1 MRGSRPARSAARMRV
16 PLTHQAPRKR
26 RDNVSSAFQMAKALR
41 NSKLALAAETVC
53 ADYRLAYSSRRAS
66 IIGRAEVL
74 RGNATF
80 GIFGDGK
87 EIANIAMAKA
97 FRSGDWRAGY
107 YRDQTFMWATR
118 MSNVRAFF
126 AQLYGNAS
134 LEADPASGG
143 RQMGN
148 HFATRFL
155 DDRGEFER
163 SVDMANSSA
172 DVSNVAGWMPRLVG
186 LAYASKLYRDNPQ
199 LKNAQDGFSVNG
211 NEVAFGTIGDAA
223 TSEGLFWEAINAAG
237 VLQIP
242 MAMSVWD
249 DGYGISVPITAE
261 TTKASISDVL
271 RGFSPDDRPGIDI
284 YVTRGWDYTALIET
298 YATAIDKVRRE
309 HKPAL
314 IHVTEM
320 TQPQGHSTSGSHERY
335 KSKERLRF
343 EAEYDCVARM
353 RDWVIESGIASESQL
368 EGWEAADK
376 EAVEAAR
383 DLAWEAFQSPI
394 RAERDRAVAILRR
407 VDMPEVAEI
416 TSSLDEAVKV
426 TRSLIMSSA
435 KRALHRLRGLESP
448 ARSKLARFVADY
460 RRQND
465 DRFNSHLYS
474 SSPDSPLNVPVVPPA
489 YSDKSPTVDGR
500 QVLLRNFDANFAR
513 DPRIFVIG
521 EDVGRLGDVN
531 LVFEGLQAK
540 HGELRLTDTG
550 IREATILG
558 QAIGAAMRGLRPV
571 CDIQYLDYF
580 LYALETA
587 SDDLATLHW
596 RTVGGQK
603 APVVIRTKGHRLV
616 GIWHSGSPM
625 SVLLNALRG
634 IYIAVPRNMTQA
646 AGFYNTL
653 FQGDNPGVVI
663 EVLNGYRLKERVPDN
678 VGSFTVPLG
687 VPEVLREGT
696 DATVVTYGA
705 CCAIVLDAAQTLED
719 LGVSCEVIDV
729 QTLNPFDINHLL
741 VRSLEKT
748 HALILVDEDVPGGA
762 SAFMLQQILEVQ
774 QGWWHLDAAPRT
786 LAASPNRPAYGPDG
800 DYFTKPNRETI
811 VEAVYGVVRE
821 RQPWRFPPLDS

>member
-1 MRGSRPARSAARMRV
+1 M
-16 PLTHQAPRKR
+16 
-26 RDNVSSAFQMAKALR
+26 
-41 NSKLALAAETVC
+41 
-53 ADYRLAYSSRRAS
+53 
-66 IIGRAEVL
+66 L

-87 EIANIAMAKA
+87 EVAQLAMAKT
-97 FRSGDWRAGY
+97 FRPGDWRAGY

-118 MSNVRAFF
+118 MSNVRDFF

-155 DDRGEFER
+155 DESGAFTR
-163 SVDMANSSA
+163 SVDMPNSSA
-172 DVSNVAGWMPRLVG
+172 DVSNIAGWMPRLVG
-186 LAYASKLYRDNPQ
+186 LAYASKLYRENPQ
-199 LKNAQDGFSVNG
+199 LKSAQDGFSVKG

-223 TSEGLFWEAINAAG
+223 TSEGLFWESINAAG
-237 VLQIP
+237 VLQVP

-271 RGFSPDDRPGIDI
+271 RGFTPDDRPGIDI
-284 YVTRGWDYTALIET
+284 HVVRGWDYQALVET
-298 YATAIDKVRRE
+298 YAAGIDKVRRE

-314 IHVTEM
+314 FHVTEM

-335 KSKERLRF
+335 KTKERLRF
-343 EAEYDCVARM
+343 ENDYDCVARM
-353 RDWVIESGIASESQL
+353 RDWIIESGIASESQL

-383 DLAWEAFQSPI
+383 DLAWEAFQNPI
-394 RAERDRAVAILRR
+394 RSERDRAVAILKS
-407 VDMPEVAEI
+407 VDMPEVAGL
-416 TSSLDEAVKV
+416 TSQLEDAGKV
-426 TRSLIMSSA
+426 TRSLVMSMTA
-435 KRALHRLRGLESP
+435 RALHQLRGIESP
-448 ARSKLARFVADY
+448 ARTELARFVEEY

-465 DRFNSHLYS
+465 ERYNSHLYS
-474 SSPDSPLNVPVVPPA
+474 RSDESPLKVPAVAAV
-489 YSDKSPTVDGR
+489 YTDKSPLVDGR
-500 QVLLRNFDANFAR
+500 QVLVRNFDANFAR

-540 HGELRLTDTG
+540 YGDLRLTDTG

-558 QAIGAAMRGLRPV
+558 QAIGAAMRGLRPI

-580 LYALETA
+580 LYALQTA

-596 RTVGGQK
+596 RSVGGQK

-625 SVLLNALRG
+625 AVLLNALQG

-653 FQGDNPGVVI
+653 FRGDNPGVVI

-678 VGSFTVPLG
+678 IGEFTVPLG

-705 CCAIVLDAAQTLED
+705 CCAVALDAAKTLEG

-729 QTLNPFDINHLL
+729 QTMNPFDINHSI
-741 VRSLEKT
+741 VRSVEKT
-748 HALILVDEDVPGGA
+748 HALVCLDEDVPGGA

-786 LAASPNRPAYGPDG
+786 LPASPNRPAYGPDG
-800 DYFTKPNRETI
+800 DYFTKPNRESM
-811 VEAVYGVVRE
+811 VEAVYQIVRE
-821 RQPWRFPPLDS
+821 RQPWRFPAFDS

>member
-1 MRGSRPARSAARMRV
+1 
-16 PLTHQAPRKR
+16 
-26 RDNVSSAFQMAKALR
+26 MAKALR
-41 NSKLALAAETVC
+41 SSKFTLSAEAVI

-66 IIGRAEVL
+66 VIGRAEVL

-87 EIANIAMAKA
+87 EIANIAMASA
-97 FRSGDWRAGY
+97 FPPGDWRAGY

-118 MSNVRAFF
+118 MSNVREFF
-126 AQLYGNAS
+126 AQLYGNADP
-134 LEADPASGG
+134 EAEPASGG

-155 DDRGEFER
+155 DDSGAFLR
-163 SVDMANSSA
+163 SVDMPNSSA

-186 LAYASKLYRDNPQ
+186 LAYASKLYRENPQ
-199 LKNAQDGFSVNG
+199 LKAAADGFSVNG
-211 NEVAFGTIGDAA
+211 DEVAFGTIGDAA
-223 TSEGLFWEAINAAG
+223 TSEGLFWEAMNAAG
-237 VLQIP
+237 VMQIP

-249 DGYGISVPITAE
+249 DGYGISVPISAE

-271 RGFSPDDRPGIDI
+271 RGLSPDDRPGVDI
-284 YVTRGWDYTALIET
+284 YVARGWDYAALVET

-314 IHVTEM
+314 IHVTEL

-343 EAEYDCVARM
+343 ENEYDCVARM
-353 RDWVIESGIASESQL
+353 RDWIIESGVASESQL

-383 DLAWEAFQSPI
+383 DLAWEAFQAPI
-394 RAERDRAVAILRR
+394 RVERDKAVAILRR
-407 VDMPEVAEI
+407 IDMPEVAEI
-416 TSSLDEAVKV
+416 TNSLDEAHKV
-426 TRSLIMSSA
+426 TRALVMSSA
-435 KRALHRLRGLESP
+435 SRALHQLRGLESP
-448 ARSKLARFVADY
+448 ERGELAKFAEEY
-460 RRQND
+460 RREND
-465 DRFNSHLYS
+465 DRYNSFVYS
-474 SSPDSPLNVPVVPPA
+474 RSPESPLNVPVVPPV
-489 YSDKSPTVDGR
+489 YSEKSP
-500 QVLLRNFDANFAR
+500 
-513 DPRIFVIG
+513 
-521 EDVGRLGDVN
+521 
-531 LVFEGLQAK
+531 
-540 HGELRLTDTG
+540 
-550 IREATILG
+550 
-558 QAIGAAMRGLRPV
+558 
-571 CDIQYLDYF
+571 
-580 LYALETA
+580 
-587 SDDLATLHW
+587 
-596 RTVGGQK
+596 TVGGQK
-603 APVVIRTKGHRLV
+603 APLVIRTKGHRLV

-653 FQGDNPGVVI
+653 FQGDNPGIVI

-687 VPEVLREGT
+687 VPEVLRSGT
-696 DATVVTYGA
+696 DATLVTYGA
-705 CCAIVLDAAQTLED
+705 CCAIALDAASTLEG

-729 QTLNPFDINHLL
+729 QTLNPFDIDHML

-748 HALILVDEDVPGGA
+748 RALICVDEDVPGGA
-762 SAFMLQQILEVQ
+762 SAFMMQQILEAQ

-800 DYFTKPNRETI
+800 DYFSKPNRESI
-811 VEAVYGVVRE
+811 VEAVYEVVRE

>member
-1 MRGSRPARSAARMRV
+1 M
-16 PLTHQAPRKR
+16 
-26 RDNVSSAFQMAKALR
+26 
-41 NSKLALAAETVC
+41 
-53 ADYRLAYSSRRAS
+53 
-66 IIGRAEVL
+66 
-74 RGNATF
+74 
-80 GIFGDGK
+80 
-87 EIANIAMAKA
+87 
-97 FRSGDWRAGY
+97 
-107 YRDQTFMWATR
+107 
-118 MSNVRAFF
+118 
-126 AQLYGNAS
+126 
-134 LEADPASGG
+134 
-143 RQMGN
+143 
-148 HFATRFL
+148 TRF
-155 DDRGEFER
+155 
-163 SVDMANSSA
+163 SSHG
-172 DVSNVAGWMPRLVG
+172 D
-186 LAYASKLYRDNPQ
+186 
-199 LKNAQDGFSVNG
+199 
-211 NEVAFGTIGDAA
+211 EVAFGTIGNASCA
-223 TSEGLFWEAINAAG
+223 EGLFWETVNAVG
-237 VLQIP
+237 VLQSP
-242 MAMSVWD
+242 MVLSIWD
-249 DGYGISVPITAE
+249 DGYGISVPITQE

-271 RGFSPDDRPGIDI
+271 RGFMPDDRPGIDI
-284 YVTRGWDYTALIET
+284 YVARGWDYAALIET
-298 YATAIDKVRRE
+298 YATAVDKVRRE

-335 KSKERLRF
+335 KTKERLKF
-343 EAEYDCVARM
+343 ESEYDCVARM
-353 RDWVIESGIASESQL
+353 RDWIIEFGVASESQI

-383 DLAWEAFQSPI
+383 DLAWEAFQAPI

-407 VDMPEVAEI
+407 VDMPEVAGI
-416 TSSLDEAVKV
+416 TSALDEASKV
-426 TRSLIMSSA
+426 TRALVMSSA
-435 KRALHRLRGLESP
+435 TRALHQLRGIESP
-448 ARSKLARFVADY
+448 ARLELAKFVQDY
-460 RRQND
+460 RREND
-465 DRFNSHLYS
+465 ERYNSFLYS
-474 SSPDSPLNVPVVPPA
+474 RSPESPLDVPVEPA
-489 YSDKSPTVDGR
+489 VYSSASPIVDGR
-500 QVLLRNFDANFAR
+500 QILVRNFDANFAR
-513 DPRIFVIG
+513 DPRIFVVG
-521 EDVGRLGDVN
+521 EDVGKLGDVN

-540 HGELRLTDTG
+540 YGDLRLTDTG

-558 QAIGAAMRGLRPV
+558 QSIGAAMRGLRPI

-653 FQGDNPGVVI
+653 FRGDNPGIVI

-678 VGSFTVPLG
+678 IGEFTVPLG

-705 CCAIVLDAAQTLED
+705 CCAIALEAAQTLDE

-729 QTLNPFDINHLL
+729 QTLNPFDAGHTL
-741 VRSLEKT
+741 VRSVEKT
-748 HALILVDEDVPGGA
+748 HALICLDEDVPGGA

-774 QGWWHLDAAPRT
+774 QGWWHLDATPRT

-800 DYFTKPNRETI
+800 DYFSKPSRESI
-811 VEAVYGVVRE
+811 VAAVYGVVRE

>member
-1 MRGSRPARSAARMRV
+1 
-16 PLTHQAPRKR
+16 
-26 RDNVSSAFQMAKALR
+26 
-41 NSKLALAAETVC
+41 
-53 ADYRLAYSSRRAS
+53 
-66 IIGRAEVL
+66 VL

-87 EIANIAMAKA
+87 EVPQLAMAKA
-97 FRSGDWRAGY
+97 FRPGDWRAGY

-118 MSNVRAFF
+118 MSNVRGFF
-126 AQLYGNAS
+126 AQLYGNANV
-134 LEADPASGG
+134 EADPASGG

-155 DDRGEFER
+155 DESGAFAR
-163 SVDMANSSA
+163 SVEMLNTSA

-199 LKNAQDGFSVNG
+199 LKPVQDGFSVSG

-223 TSEGLFWEAINAAG
+223 TSEGLFWEAINAVG
-237 VLQIP
+237 VLQVP
-242 MAMSVWD
+242 LAMSVWD

-271 RGFSPDDRPGIDI
+271 RGFIPDDRPGIDI
-284 YVTRGWDYTALIET
+284 YVVPGWDYPALVEAYAKGIE
-298 YATAIDKVRRE
+298 KVRRE

-314 IHVTEM
+314 FHIIEL

-343 EAEYDCVARM
+343 ENEFDCVARM
-353 RDWVIESGIASESQL
+353 RDWIIESGVASESQL

-383 DLAWEAFQSPI
+383 DLAWDAFQAPI
-394 RAERDRAVAILRR
+394 RAERDRAVAILKSI
-407 VDMPEVAEI
+407 DMPEIAPI
-416 TSSLDEAVKV
+416 TNLLDEAGKV
-426 TRSLIMSSA
+426 TRSLVMASA
-435 KRALHRLRGLESP
+435 TSALHRLRGLGSP
-448 ARSKLARFVADY
+448 ARTELAKFVEEY
-460 RRQND
+460 RRENHE
-465 DRFNSHLYS
+465 RYNSHLYS
-474 SSPDSPLNVPVVPPA
+474 GSDESPLRVPVVPA
-489 YSDKSPTVDGR
+489 VFSDTSPKVDGR

-513 DPRIFVIG
+513 DPRLFVIG

-540 HGELRLTDTG
+540 YGELRITDTG

-558 QAIGAAMRGLRPV
+558 QAIGAAMRGLRPI

-587 SDDLATLHW
+587 ADDLATLHW

-625 SVLLNALRG
+625 AVLLNALQG
-634 IYIAVPRNMTQA
+634 VYVAVPRNMTQA

-653 FQGDNPGVVI
+653 FRGDNPGVVI

-678 VGSFTVPLG
+678 IGDFTVPLG

-696 DATVVTYGA
+696 DATIVTYGA
-705 CCAIVLDAAQTLED
+705 CCGIALDSARTLDE

-729 QTLNPFDINHLL
+729 QTLNPFDVGHTI
-741 VRSLEKT
+741 VRSVEKT
-748 HALILVDEDVPGGA
+748 HALICLDEDVPGAA
-762 SAFMLQQILEVQ
+762 SAFMLQQVLEVQ
-774 QGWWHLDAAPRT
+774 NGWWHLDAAPRT
-786 LAASPNRPAYGPDG
+786 IAASPNRPAYGPDG
-800 DYFTKPNRETI
+800 DYFTKPNRESI
-811 VEAVYGVVRE
+811 VATVYDLVRE

>member
-1 MRGSRPARSAARMRV
+1 
-16 PLTHQAPRKR
+16 
-26 RDNVSSAFQMAKALR
+26 MAKALR
-41 NSKLALAAETVC
+41 NSKFTLSAEAIV

-66 IIGRAEVL
+66 VIGRAEVL

-87 EIANIAMAKA
+87 EVANIAMAKA
-97 FRSGDWRAGY
+97 FRPGDWRAGY

-118 MSNVRAFF
+118 MSNVREFF
-126 AQLYGNAS
+126 AQLYGTANTD
-134 LEADPASGG
+134 ADPASGG

-148 HFATRFL
+148 HFATRIL
-155 DDRGEFER
+155 DARGTFER
-163 SVDMANSSA
+163 SVDTPNSSA
-172 DVSNVAGWMPRLVG
+172 DVSNVAGWMPRLIG
-186 LAYASKLYRDNPQ
+186 LAYASKLYRENPQ
-199 LKNAQDGFSVNG
+199 LKEVQDGFSVNG
-211 NEVAFGTIGDAA
+211 NEVAFGTIGDAS
-223 TSEGLFWEAINAAG
+223 TSEGLFWEAVNAAG

-242 MAMSVWD
+242 VALSVWD

-271 RGFSPDDRPGIDI
+271 RGFTPDDRPGIDI
-284 YVTRGWDYTALIET
+284 YVTRGWDYAGLVET
-298 YATAIDKVRRE
+298 YVTAVDKVRRE

-343 EAEYDCVARM
+343 EGEYDCVARM
-353 RDWVIESGIASESQL
+353 RDWIIESEVASESQL

-383 DLAWEAFQSPI
+383 DLAWEAFQSPV

-416 TSSLDEAVKV
+416 TNALDEAHKI
-426 TRSLIMSSA
+426 TRSFIMASA
-435 KRALHRLRGLESP
+435 TRALFQLRGLESP
-448 ARSKLARFVADY
+448 ARAELARFVEDY
-460 RRQND
+460 QRENHERY
-465 DRFNSHLYS
+465 NSHLYS
-474 SSPDSPLNVPVVPPA
+474 DSPDSPLNVPVVPPV
-489 YSDKSPTVDGR
+489 YSDQSPTVDGR
-500 QVLLRNFDANFAR
+500 QVLVRNFDANFAR

-521 EDVGRLGDVN
+521 EDVGKLGDVN

-558 QAIGAAMRGLRPV
+558 QAIGAAMRGLRPI

-580 LYALETA
+580 LYALEVA

-603 APVVIRTKGHRLV
+603 APVIIRTKGHRLV

-625 SVLLNALRG
+625 SVVLNALRG
-634 IYIAVPRNMTQA
+634 IYVCVPRNMTQA

-653 FQGDNPGVVI
+653 FQGDNPGLVI

-678 VGSFTVPLG
+678 IGMYTVPLG
-687 VPEVLREGT
+687 VPEVLREGS

-705 CCAIVLDAAQTLED
+705 CCAIALGAALALEE
-719 LGVSCEVIDV
+719 LGLSCEVIDV
-729 QTLNPFDINHLL
+729 QTLNPFDVNQML
-741 VRSLEKT
+741 VRSVEKT
-748 HALILVDEDVPGGA
+748 HALICVDEDVPGGA
-762 SAFMLQQILEVQ
+762 SAFMLQQVLEAQ
-774 QGWWHLDAAPRT
+774 NGWWHLDAAPRT
-786 LAASPNRPAYGPDG
+786 LSASPNRPAYGPDG
-800 DYFTKPNRETI
+800 DYFTKPNRESI
-811 VEAVYGVVRE
+811 VKAVYEVVRE
-821 RQPWRFPPLDS
+821 RQPWRFPALD

>member
-1 MRGSRPARSAARMRV
+1 MAGPSVNLQLMARAI
-16 PLTHQAPRKR
+16 
-26 RDNVSSAFQMAKALR
+26 R
-41 NSKLALAAETVC
+41 NSKVNLTAEAVV

-66 IIGRAEVL
+66 VIGRAEVL

-87 EIANIAMAKA
+87 EVAQIAMAKT
-97 FRSGDWRAGY
+97 FRPGDWRAGY

-118 MSNVRAFF
+118 MSNVREFF
-126 AQLYGNAS
+126 AQLYGNANV
-134 LEADPASGG
+134 EADPSSGG

-148 HFATRFL
+148 HFATRLLEDSGAFA
-155 DDRGEFER
+155 R
-163 SVDMANSSA
+163 SIDTPNSSA

-199 LKNAQDGFSVNG
+199 LKAVQDGFSVNG

-237 VLQIP
+237 VLQVP

-261 TTKASISDVL
+261 TTKASISDAL
-271 RGFSPDDRPGIDI
+271 RGFMPDDRPGIDI
-284 YVTRGWDYTALIET
+284 YVVRGWDYMSLVET

-314 IHVTEM
+314 VHVTEM

-343 EAEYDCVARM
+343 ENEYDCIARM
-353 RDWVIESGIASESQL
+353 RDWIIEFGVASESQL

-383 DLAWEAFQSPI
+383 DLAWDAFQAPI

-407 VDMPEVAEI
+407 IDMPEVAEV
-416 TSSLDEAVKV
+416 TASLDEASKV
-426 TRSLIMSSA
+426 TRALVMSTA
-435 KRALHRLRGLESP
+435 TRALHQTRGIDSP
-448 ARSKLARFVADY
+448 ARAELAQFVQEY
-460 RRQND
+460 RREND
-465 DRFNSHLYS
+465 ERYNSFLYS
-474 SSPDSPLNVPVVPPA
+474 RSPESPLKVPVVAPV
-489 YSDKSPTVDGR
+489 YSEKSPTVDGR
-500 QVLLRNFDANFAR
+500 QILVRNFDANFAR
-513 DPRIFVIG
+513 DPRIFVVG

-540 HGELRLTDTG
+540 YGDLRLTDTG

-558 QAIGAAMRGLRPV
+558 QSIGAAMRGLRPI

-580 LYALETA
+580 FYALELA

-625 SVLLNALRG
+625 SVLVNALRG

-653 FQGDNPGVVI
+653 FQGDNPGIVI

-678 VGSFTVPLG
+678 IGSFTVPLG
-687 VPEVLREGT
+687 VPEVLRSGT

-705 CCAIVLDAAQTLED
+705 CCAIALDAAATLES

-729 QTLNPFDINHLL
+729 QTLNPFDVNQTL
-741 VRSLEKT
+741 VSSVART
-748 HALILVDEDVPGGA
+748 RALICVDEDVPGGA

-800 DYFTKPNRETI
+800 DYFTKPNRESI
-811 VEAVYGVVRE
+811 VEAVYEVVRE
-821 RQPWRFPPLDS
+821 RQPWRFPALDA

>member
-1 MRGSRPARSAARMRV
+1 
-16 PLTHQAPRKR
+16 
-26 RDNVSSAFQMAKALR
+26 
-41 NSKLALAAETVC
+41 
-53 ADYRLAYSSRRAS
+53 
-66 IIGRAEVL
+66 VL

-87 EIANIAMAKA
+87 EVPQLAMAKA
-97 FRSGDWRAGY
+97 FRPGDWRSGY

-118 MSNVRAFF
+118 MSNVRGFF
-126 AQLYGNAS
+126 AQLYGNAN
-134 LEADPASGG
+134 LEAEPASGG

-155 DDRGEFER
+155 DEQGSFSR
-163 SVDMANSSA
+163 SVEMLNSSA
-172 DVSNVAGWMPRLVG
+172 DVSNVAGWMPRLLG

-199 LKNAQDGFSVNG
+199 LKPVQDGFSVSG

-223 TSEGLFWEAINAAG
+223 TSEGLFWEAINAVG
-237 VLQIP
+237 VLQVP
-242 MAMSVWD
+242 LAMSVWD

-271 RGFSPDDRPGIDI
+271 RGFVPDDRPGIDI
-284 YVTRGWDYTALIET
+284 HVVPGWDYPALVEAYARGIE
-298 YATAIDKVRRE
+298 KVRRE

-314 IHVTEM
+314 FHIIEL

-343 EAEYDCVARM
+343 ENEFDCLARM
-353 RDWVIESGIASESQL
+353 RDWIIESGIASESQL

-383 DLAWEAFQSPI
+383 DLAWEAFQAPI
-394 RAERDRAVAILRR
+394 RAERDRAVAILKSI
-407 VDMPEVAEI
+407 DMPEIAPI
-416 TSSLDEAVKV
+416 TNLLDEAGKV
-426 TRSLIMSSA
+426 TRSLVMASA
-435 KRALHRLRGLESP
+435 TSALHRMRGIGSP
-448 ARSKLARFVADY
+448 ARTELAKFVEQY
-460 RRQND
+460 RNENHQRY
-465 DRFNSHLYS
+465 NSHLYS
-474 SSPDSPLNVPVVPPA
+474 GSEESPLKVPVVPA
-489 YSDKSPTVDGR
+489 VFTESSPKVDGR

-513 DPRIFVIG
+513 DPRLFVIG

-540 HGELRLTDTG
+540 YGELRITDTG

-587 SDDLATLHW
+587 ADDLATLHW

-625 SVLLNALRG
+625 GVLLNALQG
-634 IYIAVPRNMTQA
+634 VYVAVPRNMTQA

-653 FQGDNPGVVI
+653 FRGDNPGVVI
-663 EVLNGYRLKERVPDN
+663 EVLNGYRLKERVPENIGD
-678 VGSFTVPLG
+678 FTVPLG

-696 DATVVTYGA
+696 DATIITYGA
-705 CCAIVLDAAQTLED
+705 CCGIALDSARTLEE

-729 QTLNPFDINHLL
+729 QTLNPFDIDHTI
-741 VRSLEKT
+741 VRSVEKT
-748 HALILVDEDVPGGA
+748 HALICLDEDVPGAA
-762 SAFMLQQILEVQ
+762 SAFMLQQVLEVQ
-774 QGWWHLDAAPRT
+774 NGWWHLDAAPRT
-786 LAASPNRPAYGPDG
+786 IAASPNRPAYGPDG
-800 DYFTKPNRETI
+800 DYFTKPNRESI
-811 VEAVYGVVRE
+811 VAGVYDLVRE

>member
-1 MRGSRPARSAARMRV
+1 M
-16 PLTHQAPRKR
+16 
-26 RDNVSSAFQMAKALR
+26 
-41 NSKLALAAETVC
+41 
-53 ADYRLAYSSRRAS
+53 
-66 IIGRAEVL
+66 L

-87 EIANIAMAKA
+87 EVAQIAMAKA
-97 FRSGDWRAGY
+97 FRPGDWRAGY

-134 LEADPASGG
+134 LDADPASGG

-163 SVDMANSSA
+163 SVDMPNSSA
-172 DVSNVAGWMPRLVG
+172 DVSNVAGWMARLVG

-199 LKNAQDGFSVNG
+199 LKEVQDGFSVSG

-271 RGFSPDDRPGIDI
+271 RGFTPDDRPGIDI
-284 YVTRGWDYTALIET
+284 YVTRGWDYAALIET
-298 YATAIDKVRRE
+298 YANAIEKVRRE

-343 EAEYDCVARM
+343 ESEYDCVARM
-353 RDWVIESGIASESQL
+353 RDWVIESGIASESQI

-383 DLAWEAFQSPI
+383 DVAWEAFQSPI

-426 TRSLIMSSA
+426 TRSLIMSSST
-435 KRALHRLRGLESP
+435 RALHQLRGLEGP
-448 ARSKLARFVADY
+448 ARDELAKFVRDY
-460 RRQND
+460 GRQNEE
-465 DRFNSHLYS
+465 RFNSHLYS

-540 HGELRLTDTG
+540 YGGLRLTDTG

-558 QAIGAAMRGLRPV
+558 QAIGAAMRGLRPI

-625 SVLLNALRG
+625 SVVLNALRG
-634 IYIAVPRNMTQA
+634 LYVTVPRNMTQA

-653 FQGDNPGVVI
+653 FQGDNPGLVI

-678 VGSFTVPLG
+678 IGSFTVPLG

-705 CCAIVLDAAQTLED
+705 CCAIALDAAQTLEE

-729 QTLNPFDINHLL
+729 QTLNPFDVNQMLG
-741 VRSLEKT
+741 RSVEKT
-748 HALILVDEDVPGGA
+748 HALICVDEDVPGGA
-762 SAFMLQQILEVQ
+762 SAFMLQQILEAQ
-774 QGWWHLDAAPRT
+774 NGWWHLDAAPRT

-800 DYFTKPNRETI
+800 DYFTKPNRESI
-811 VEAVYGVVRE
+811 VATVYGVVRE
-821 RQPWRFPPLDS
+821 RQPWGLPALD

>member
-1 MRGSRPARSAARMRV
+1 MLVLISPPWWQVQTRRGGFR
-16 PLTHQAPRKR
+16 L
-26 RDNVSSAFQMAKALR
+26 AKTLR
-41 NSKLALAAETVC
+41 NSKSSLTAETIV

-87 EIANIAMAKA
+87 EVPQLAMAKA
-97 FRSGDWRAGY
+97 FRPGDWRSGY

-118 MSNVRAFF
+118 MSNVRGFF
-126 AQLYGNAS
+126 AQLYGNAN

-155 DDRGEFER
+155 DEHGAFGR
-163 SVDMANSSA
+163 SVEMLNSSA
-172 DVSNVAGWMPRLVG
+172 DVSNVAGWMPRLLG

-199 LKNAQDGFSVNG
+199 LQAAQDGFSVSG

-223 TSEGLFWEAINAAG
+223 TSEGLFWEAVNAVG
-237 VLQIP
+237 VLQVP
-242 MAMSVWD
+242 LAMSVWD

-271 RGFSPDDRPGIDI
+271 RGFVPDDRPGIDI
-284 YVTRGWDYTALIET
+284 YVVPGWDYPALVEA
-298 YATAIDKVRRE
+298 YSRGVEKVRRE

-314 IHVTEM
+314 FHIVEL

-343 EAEYDCVARM
+343 ENEFDCVARM
-353 RDWVIESGIASESQL
+353 RDWIIESGIASESQL

-383 DLAWEAFQSPI
+383 DLAWDAFQAPI
-394 RAERDRAVAILRR
+394 RAERDRAVAILKSI
-407 VDMPEVAEI
+407 DMPEIAPI
-416 TSSLDEAVKV
+416 TNLLDEAGKV
-426 TRSLIMSSA
+426 TRSLVMASA
-435 KRALHRLRGLESP
+435 TSALHRLRGIGSP
-448 ARSKLARFVADY
+448 ARTELAKFVEEY
-460 RRQND
+460 RRENH
-465 DRFNSHLYS
+465 RRYNSHLYS
-474 SSPDSPLNVPVVPPA
+474 SSDESPLKVPVVPA
-489 YSDKSPTVDGR
+489 VFSDSSPRVDGR

-513 DPRIFVIG
+513 DPRLFVIG

-540 HGELRLTDTG
+540 YGDLRITDTG

-558 QAIGAAMRGLRPV
+558 QAIGAAMRGLRPI

-580 LYALETA
+580 FYALETA
-587 SDDLATLHW
+587 ADDLATLHW

-625 SVLLNALRG
+625 AVLLNALQG
-634 IYIAVPRNMTQA
+634 LYVAVPRNMTQA

-653 FQGDNPGVVI
+653 FRGDNPGVVI

-678 VGSFTVPLG
+678 IGDFTVPLG

-696 DATVVTYGA
+696 DATIITYGA
-705 CCAIVLDAAQTLED
+705 CCGIALDSARTLEE

-729 QTLNPFDINHLL
+729 QTLNPFDVDHAI
-741 VRSLEKT
+741 VRSIEKT
-748 HALILVDEDVPGGA
+748 HALICLDEDVPGGA
-762 SAFMLQQILEVQ
+762 SAFMLQQVLEAQ
-774 QGWWHLDAAPRT
+774 NGWWHLDAAPRT

-800 DYFTKPNRETI
+800 DYFTKPNRESI
-811 VEAVYGVVRE
+811 VAGVYDLVRE

>member
-1 MRGSRPARSAARMRV
+1 
-16 PLTHQAPRKR
+16 
-26 RDNVSSAFQMAKALR
+26 MAK
-41 NSKLALAAETVC
+41 VF
-53 ADYRLAYSSRRAS
+53 RA
-66 IIGRAEVL
+66 
-74 RGNATF
+74 
-80 GIFGDGK
+80 
-87 EIANIAMAKA
+87 
-97 FRSGDWRAGY
+97 GDWRAGY

-118 MSNVRAFF
+118 MSNVRQFF
-126 AQLYGNAS
+126 AQLYGNADV
-134 LEADPASGG
+134 EADPSSGG

-148 HFATRFL
+148 HFATRFV
-155 DDRGEFER
+155 DDAGAFTR
-163 SVDMANSSA
+163 SVDSPNSSA
-172 DVSNVAGWMPRLVG
+172 DVSNVAGWMPRLIG
-186 LAYASKLYRDNPQ
+186 LAYASKLYRQNQ
-199 LKNAQDGFSVNG
+199 GLKAAQDGFSVNG
-211 NEVAFGTIGDAA
+211 DEVAFGTIGDAA
-223 TSEGLFWEAINAAG
+223 TSEGLFWESINAAG
-237 VLQIP
+237 VLQVP
-242 MAMSVWD
+242 MVMSVWD
-249 DGYGISVPITAE
+249 DGYGISVPITQE

-271 RGFSPDDRPGIDI
+271 RGFMPDDRPGIDI
-284 YVTRGWDYTALIET
+284 YVARGWDYAALIET
-298 YATAIDKVRRE
+298 YATAVDKVRRE

-335 KSKERLRF
+335 KTKERLKF
-343 EAEYDCVARM
+343 ESEYDCVARM
-353 RDWVIESGIASESQL
+353 RDWIIEFGVASESQI

-383 DLAWEAFQSPI
+383 DLAWEAFQAPI

-407 VDMPEVAEI
+407 VDMPEVAGI
-416 TSSLDEAVKV
+416 TSALDEASKV
-426 TRSLIMSSA
+426 TRALVMSSA
-435 KRALHRLRGLESP
+435 TRALHQLRGIESP
-448 ARSKLARFVADY
+448 ARLELAKFVQDY
-460 RRQND
+460 RREND
-465 DRFNSHLYS
+465 ERYNSFLYS
-474 SSPDSPLNVPVVPPA
+474 RSPESPLDVPVEPA
-489 YSDKSPTVDGR
+489 VYSSASPIVDGR
-500 QVLLRNFDANFAR
+500 QILVRNFDANFAR

-521 EDVGRLGDVN
+521 EDVGKLGDVN

-540 HGELRLTDTG
+540 YGDLRLTDTG

-558 QAIGAAMRGLRPV
+558 QSVGAAMRGLRPI

-653 FQGDNPGVVI
+653 FRGDNPGIVI

-678 VGSFTVPLG
+678 IGEFTVPLG
-687 VPEVLREGT
+687 VPEMLREGT

-705 CCAIVLDAAQTLED
+705 CCAIALEAAQTLDE

-729 QTLNPFDINHLL
+729 QTLNPFDAGHTL
-741 VRSLEKT
+741 VRSVEKT
-748 HALILVDEDVPGGA
+748 HALICLDEDVPGGA

-774 QGWWHLDAAPRT
+774 QGWWHLDATPRT

-800 DYFTKPNRETI
+800 DYFSKPSRESI
-811 VEAVYGVVRE
+811 VAAVYGVVRE

>member
-1 MRGSRPARSAARMRV
+1 
-16 PLTHQAPRKR
+16 
-26 RDNVSSAFQMAKALR
+26 MAKALR
-41 NSKLALAAETVC
+41 NSKFTLSAEAIV

-66 IIGRAEVL
+66 VIGRAEVL

-87 EIANIAMAKA
+87 EVANIAMAKA
-97 FRSGDWRAGY
+97 FRPGDWRAGY

-118 MSNVRAFF
+118 MSNVREFF
-126 AQLYGNAS
+126 AQLYGTANTD
-134 LEADPASGG
+134 ADPASGG

-148 HFATRFL
+148 HFATRIL
-155 DDRGEFER
+155 DARGTFER
-163 SVDMANSSA
+163 SVDTPNSSA
-172 DVSNVAGWMPRLVG
+172 DVSNVAGWMPRLIG

-199 LKNAQDGFSVNG
+199 LKEVQDGFSVDG
-211 NEVAFGTIGDAA
+211 NEVAFGTIGDAS
-223 TSEGLFWEAINAAG
+223 TSEGLFWEAVNAAG

-242 MAMSVWD
+242 VALSVWD

-271 RGFSPDDRPGIDI
+271 RGFTPDDRPGIDI
-284 YVTRGWDYTALIET
+284 YVTRGWDYAGLVET
-298 YATAIDKVRRE
+298 YVTAVDKVRRE

-343 EAEYDCVARM
+343 EGEYDCVARM
-353 RDWVIESGIASESQL
+353 RDWIIESEVASESQL

-383 DLAWEAFQSPI
+383 DLAWEAFQSPV

-416 TSSLDEAVKV
+416 TNALDEAHKI
-426 TRSLIMSSA
+426 TRSFIMASA
-435 KRALHRLRGLESP
+435 TRALFQLRGLESP
-448 ARSKLARFVADY
+448 ARAELARFVEDY
-460 RRQND
+460 QRENHERY
-465 DRFNSHLYS
+465 NSHLYS
-474 SSPDSPLNVPVVPPA
+474 DSPDSPLNVPVVPPV
-489 YSDKSPTVDGR
+489 YSDQSPTVDGR
-500 QVLLRNFDANFAR
+500 QVLVRNFDANFAR

-521 EDVGRLGDVN
+521 EDVGKLGDVN

-558 QAIGAAMRGLRPV
+558 QAIGAAMRGLRPI

-580 LYALETA
+580 LYALEVA

-603 APVVIRTKGHRLV
+603 APVIIRTKGHRLV

-625 SVLLNALRG
+625 SVVLNALRG
-634 IYIAVPRNMTQA
+634 IYVCVPRNMTQA

-653 FQGDNPGVVI
+653 FQGDNPGLVI

-678 VGSFTVPLG
+678 IGMYTVPLG
-687 VPEVLREGT
+687 VPEVLREGS

-705 CCAIVLDAAQTLED
+705 CCAIALGAALALEE
-719 LGVSCEVIDV
+719 LGLSCEVIDV
-729 QTLNPFDINHLL
+729 QTLNPFDVNQML
-741 VRSLEKT
+741 VRSVEKT
-748 HALILVDEDVPGGA
+748 HALICVDEDVPGGA
-762 SAFMLQQILEVQ
+762 SAFMLQQVLEAQ
-774 QGWWHLDAAPRT
+774 NGWWHLDAAPRT
-786 LAASPNRPAYGPDG
+786 LSASPNRPAYGPDG
-800 DYFTKPNRETI
+800 DYFTKPNRESI
-811 VEAVYGVVRE
+811 VKAVYEVVRE
-821 RQPWRFPPLDS
+821 RQPWRFPALD

>member
-1 MRGSRPARSAARMRV
+1 M
-16 PLTHQAPRKR
+16 
-26 RDNVSSAFQMAKALR
+26 R
-41 NSKLALAAETVC
+41 NSKHSLTAETIV

-87 EIANIAMAKA
+87 EVAQVAMAKA
-97 FRSGDWRAGY
+97 FRPGDWRAGY

-126 AQLYGNAS
+126 AELYGNAN
-134 LEADPASGG
+134 LDADPASGG

-155 DDRGEFER
+155 DERGEFTR
-163 SVDMANSSA
+163 PVDMPNSSA
-172 DVSNVAGWMPRLVG
+172 DVSNVAGWMPRLIG

-199 LKNAQDGFSVNG
+199 LKSVRDGFSVNG

-223 TSEGLFWEAINAAG
+223 TSEGPFWESINAAG
-237 VLQIP
+237 VLQVP
-242 MAMSVWD
+242 LALSVWD

-261 TTKASISDVL
+261 TTKASISDAL

-284 YVTRGWDYTALIET
+284 HVVRGWDYPALVDA
-298 YATAIDKVRRE
+298 YATGVEKVRRE

-314 IHVTEM
+314 FHITEL

-335 KSKERLRF
+335 KSQERLRF
-343 EAEYDCVARM
+343 ESEFDCVARM
-353 RDWVIESGIASESQL
+353 RDWIIESGIASESQL

-383 DLAWEAFQSPI
+383 DLAWEAFQAPI
-394 RAERDRAVAILRR
+394 RAERDRAVAILNRI
-407 VDMPEVAEI
+407 DMAEVAGI
-416 TSSLDEAVKV
+416 TEALNEAGKV
-426 TRSLIMSSA
+426 TRSLVMSSA
-435 KRALHRLRGLESP
+435 TRALQQTRGIDSP
-448 ARSKLARFVADY
+448 ARTELAKFVEDY
-460 RRQND
+460 QREND
-465 DRFNSHLYS
+465 ERYNSHVYS
-474 SSPDSPLNVPVVPPA
+474 RSRESPLKVAVAPA
-489 YSDKSPTVDGR
+489 VYSDQSPTVDGR
-500 QVLLRNFDANFAR
+500 QVLVRNFDANFAR
-513 DPRIFVIG
+513 DPRLFVIG

-540 HGELRLTDTG
+540 YGELRLTDTG

-558 QAIGAAMRGLRPV
+558 QAIGAAMRGLRPI

-580 LYALETA
+580 LYALQTA
-587 SDDLATLHW
+587 ADDLATLHW

-603 APVVIRTKGHRLV
+603 APVIIRTKGHRLV
-616 GIWHSGSPM
+616 GIWHAGSPM
-625 SVLLNALRG
+625 AVLLNALKG

-653 FQGDNPGVVI
+653 LRGDNPGMVI

-678 VGSFTVPLG
+678 VGEFTVPLG
-687 VPEVLREGT
+687 MPEVLREGT
-696 DATVVTYGA
+696 DATLVTYGA
-705 CCAIVLDAAQTLED
+705 CCAIALEAAMTLEG

-729 QTLNPFDINHLL
+729 QTLNPFDLDHAI
-741 VRSLEKT
+741 VRSVEKT
-748 HALILVDEDVPGGA
+748 HALVCLDEDMPGGA
-762 SAFMLQQILEVQ
+762 SAFMLQQVLEVQ

-800 DYFTKPNRETI
+800 DYFTKPNRESI
-811 VEAVYGVVRE
+811 VATVYALMRE
-821 RQPWRFPPLDS
+821 RQPWRFPALDS

>member
-1 MRGSRPARSAARMRV
+1 
-16 PLTHQAPRKR
+16 
-26 RDNVSSAFQMAKALR
+26 MAKALR
-41 NSKLALAAETVC
+41 NSKIALTAEAVV
-53 ADYRLAYSSRRAS
+53 ADYRLAFSSRRAS
-66 IIGRAEVL
+66 VIGRAEVL

-87 EIANIAMAKA
+87 EVANIAMAKA
-97 FRSGDWRAGY
+97 FRPGDWRAGY

-126 AQLYGNAS
+126 AQLYGTANV
-134 LEADPASGG
+134 EADPASGG

-148 HFATRFL
+148 HFATRIL
-155 DDRGEFER
+155 DDRGAFER
-163 SVDMANSSA
+163 SVDTPNSSA
-172 DVSNVAGWMPRLVG
+172 DVSNVSGWMPRLIG
-186 LAYASKLYRDNPQ
+186 LAYASKLYRNNPQ
-199 LKNAQDGFSVNG
+199 LKGAQDGFSVNG
-211 NEVAFGTIGDAA
+211 DEVAFGTIGDAS
-223 TSEGLFWEAINAAG
+223 TSEGLFWEAVNAAG
-237 VLQIP
+237 VLQVP
-242 MAMSVWD
+242 VALSVWD
-249 DGYGISVPITAE
+249 DGYGISVPISAE

-271 RGFSPDDRPGIDI
+271 RGFTPDDRPGVDI
-284 YVTRGWDYTALIET
+284 YVVRGWDYAGLVET
-298 YATAIDKVRRE
+298 YMTAVDKVRRE

-343 EAEYDCVARM
+343 ENEFDCVARM
-353 RDWVIESGIASESQL
+353 RDWIIESEVASESQL

-394 RAERDRAVAILRR
+394 RAERDRAVAVLRR

-416 TSSLDEAVKV
+416 TNALDEAHKI
-426 TRSLIMSSA
+426 TRSFVMASA
-435 KRALHRLRGLESP
+435 TRALFQLRGLESP
-448 ARSKLARFVADY
+448 ARAELAKFVEDY
-460 RRQND
+460 RRENVE
-465 DRFNSHLYS
+465 RYNSHLYS
-474 SSPDSPLNVPVVPPA
+474 SSPDSPLNVPVVPPV
-489 YSDKSPTVDGR
+489 YSDRSPVVDGR

-540 HGELRLTDTG
+540 HGDLRLTDTG

-558 QAIGAAMRGLRPV
+558 QAIGTAMRGLRPI

-580 LYALETA
+580 LYALEVA

-625 SVLLNALRG
+625 SVVLNALRG
-634 IYIAVPRNMTQA
+634 VYVCVPRNMTQA

-653 FQGDNPGVVI
+653 FQGDNPGMVI

-687 VPEVLREGT
+687 VPEVLREGA

-705 CCAIVLDAAQTLED
+705 CCAIALDAALTLEE

-729 QTLNPFDINHLL
+729 QTLNPFDVGSML
-741 VRSLEKT
+741 VRSVEKT
-748 HALILVDEDVPGGA
+748 HALVCVDEDVPGGA
-762 SAFMLQQILEVQ
+762 SAFMLQQVLEAQ
-774 QGWWHLDAAPRT
+774 KGWWHLDAAPRT
-786 LAASPNRPAYGPDG
+786 LSASPNRPAYGPDG
-800 DYFTKPNRETI
+800 DYFSKPNRESI
-811 VEAVYGVVRE
+811 VRTVYEIVRE
-821 RQPWRFPPLDS
+821 RQPWRFPALD

>member
-1 MRGSRPARSAARMRV
+1 
-16 PLTHQAPRKR
+16 
-26 RDNVSSAFQMAKALR
+26 MAKSLR
-41 NSKLALAAETVC
+41 NSKLSLATETVI

-87 EIANIAMAKA
+87 EVAQLAMAKA
-97 FRSGDWRAGY
+97 FRPGDWRSGY

-118 MSNVRAFF
+118 MSNIRAFF
-126 AQLYGNAS
+126 SQLYGNATV
-134 LEADPASGG
+134 EADPASGG

-155 DDRGEFER
+155 DDKGEFLR
-163 SVDMANSSA
+163 SVDMPNSTA

-186 LAYASKLYRDNPQ
+186 LAYASKLYRQNPQ
-199 LKNAQDGFSVNG
+199 LKAVQDGFSVNG

-223 TSEGLFWEAINAAG
+223 TSEGPFWEAINAIG
-237 VLQIP
+237 VLQVP
-242 MAMSVWD
+242 VAMSVWD

-271 RGFSPDDRPGIDI
+271 RGFIPDDRPGIDI
-284 YVTRGWDYTALIET
+284 HVVPGWDYPALVEAYVT
-298 YATAIDKVRRE
+298 GVERVRRE

-314 IHVTEM
+314 FHINEM

-335 KSKERLRF
+335 KTKERLRF
-343 EAEYDCVARM
+343 EKEFDCIARM
-353 RDWVIESGIASESQL
+353 RDWMIESGIASESQI

-383 DLAWEAFQSPI
+383 DLAWEAFQTPI
-394 RAERDRAVAILRR
+394 REERDHLVAILRR
-407 VDMPEVAEI
+407 SDSSEVAEL
-416 TSSLDEAVKV
+416 TETLSEAPKI
-426 TRSLIMSSA
+426 TRSQVMSSGS
-435 KRALHRLRGLESP
+435 RALNELRGTDSP
-448 ARSKLARFVADY
+448 QRSELARFLQKY
-460 RRQND
+460 QNENL
-465 DRFNSHLYS
+465 DRYNSHLYS
-474 SSPDSPLNVPVVPPA
+474 RSEHSPLKVPVVPA
-489 YSDKSPTVDGR
+489 EYSDRSPAVDGR

-513 DPRIFVIG
+513 DPRLFVIG

-540 HGELRLTDTG
+540 YGDLRLTDTG

-558 QAIGAAMRGLRPV
+558 QSIGAAMRGLRPI

-580 LYALETA
+580 LYALQTA
-587 SDDLATLHW
+587 SDDLASLHW
-596 RTVGGQK
+596 RTAGGQK

-625 SVLLNALRG
+625 AVVLNAIRG
-634 IYIAVPRNMTQA
+634 IYVAVPRNMTQA

-653 FQGDNPGVVI
+653 FRGDNPGLVI

-678 VGSFTVPLG
+678 VGEFTVPLG
-687 VPEVLREGT
+687 VPEILREGS
-696 DATVVTYGA
+696 DVTVVTYGA
-705 CCAIVLDAAQTLED
+705 CCAIALEAATMLQD
-719 LGVSCEVIDV
+719 LGASVEVIDV
-729 QTLNPFDINHLL
+729 QTLNPFDVNHAI
-741 VRSLEKT
+741 VKSLEKT
-748 HALILVDEDVPGGA
+748 HAVLFLDEDMPGGA
-762 SAFMLQQILEVQ
+762 SAFMLQQVLEGQ
-774 QGWWHLDAAPRT
+774 QGWWHLDSAPRT

-800 DYFTKPNRETI
+800 DYFTKPNRES
-811 VEAVYGVVRE
+811 VVNAIYEMMRE
-821 RQPWRFPPLDS
+821 RQPWRFPSLAT

>member
-1 MRGSRPARSAARMRV
+1 M
-16 PLTHQAPRKR
+16 T
-26 RDNVSSAFQMAKALR
+26 
-41 NSKLALAAETVC
+41 AESII

-66 IIGRAEVL
+66 IVGRAEVL

-87 EIANIAMAKA
+87 EVAQLALAKT
-97 FRSGDWRAGY
+97 FRPGDWRAGY

-118 MSNVRAFF
+118 MSNVRDFF

-134 LEADPASGG
+134 LDADPASGG

-155 DDRGEFER
+155 DDGGAFTR
-163 SVDMANSSA
+163 SVDMPNSSA
-172 DVSNVAGWMPRLVG
+172 DVSNIAGWMPRLIG

-199 LKNAQDGFSVNG
+199 LKAAQDGFSVKG

-223 TSEGLFWEAINAAG
+223 TSEGLFWESINAAG
-237 VLQIP
+237 VLQVP

-284 YVTRGWDYTALIET
+284 HVVRGWDYQALVET
-298 YATAIDKVRRE
+298 YATGIEKVRRE
-309 HKPAL
+309 QKPAL
-314 IHVTEM
+314 FHVTEM

-335 KSKERLRF
+335 KTKERLRF
-343 EAEYDCVARM
+343 ESEYDCVARM
-353 RDWVIESGIASESQL
+353 RDWIIESGIASESLL

-383 DLAWEAFQSPI
+383 DLAWEAFQNPI
-394 RAERDRAVAILRR
+394 RAERDRAVAILKS
-407 VDMPEVAEI
+407 VDMPEVADLTNE
-416 TSSLDEAVKV
+416 LKDAGKV
-426 TRSLIMSSA
+426 TRSLVMSTTA
-435 KRALHRLRGLESP
+435 RALHQLRGIETA
-448 ARSKLARFVADY
+448 ARTELARFVEDY

-465 DRFNSHLYS
+465 ERYNSHLYS
-474 SSPDSPLNVPVVPPA
+474 RSEESPLKVPAVA
-489 YSDKSPTVDGR
+489 ALYTDKSPLVDGR

-531 LVFEGLQAK
+531 LVFEGLQARY
-540 HGELRLTDTG
+540 GELRVTDTG

-558 QAIGAAMRGLRPV
+558 QAIGAAMRGLRPI

-580 LYALETA
+580 LYALQTA

-596 RTVGGQK
+596 RSVGGQK

-625 SVLLNALRG
+625 SVLLNALQG

-653 FQGDNPGVVI
+653 FRGDNPGVVI

-678 VGSFTVPLG
+678 IGEFTIPLG

-705 CCAIVLDAAQTLED
+705 CCAIALDGAKALES

-729 QTLNPFDINHLL
+729 QTLNPFDVNRSI
-741 VRSLEKT
+741 VRSIEKT
-748 HALILVDEDVPGGA
+748 HALVCLDEDVPGGA
-762 SAFMLQQILEVQ
+762 SAFMLQQILEAQ

-786 LAASPNRPAYGPDG
+786 LSGSPNRPAYGPDG
-800 DYFTKPNRETI
+800 DYFTKPNRESV
-811 VEAVYGVVRE
+811 VEAVYRIVRE
-821 RQPWRFPPLDS
+821 RQPWRFPALDS